1 MEESGHGISVS
12 TVGDQNNIKSQEVDN
27 NANHKDDKQQQHTA
41 SHKQQ
46 QLLSKGNDAYYE
58 YYSRQNICNNNNNNN
73 NNNEEEE
80 TSLWN
85 EAYQKLRTSLPI
97 TYRIHESN
105 PLSAFSVKLLSLIDN
120 DNDDTDD
127 DDDRQFLREWS
138 FNDVESS
145 VTMIIFQHCVRIA
158 IILQTK

>member
-12 TVGDQNNIKSQEVDN
+12 TVVGDQNNIKNEELDN
-27 NANHKDDKQQQHTA
+27 NANHDDKQKQA
-41 SHKQQ
+41 SQQQ

-58 YYSRQNICNNNNNNN
+58 YYRRQNICNNNK
-73 NNNEEEE
+73 EEE

-105 PLSAFSVKLLSLIDN
+105 PLSAFSVKLLSLID
-120 DNDDTDD
+120 
-127 DDDRQFLREWS
+127 
-138 FNDVESS
+138 
-145 VTMIIFQHCVRIA
+145 QHCV
-158 IILQTK
+158 